1 METLN
6 IPVDPIENVERLMA
20 VARESAEQLGKAVE
34 IIRERDKQIDI
45 AINALLELSMT
56 GSRVAADA
64 LVAMKAE
71 HDKSRG

>member
-1 METLN
+1 METT
-6 IPVDPIENVERLMA
+6 IPIDPVENVERLMA
-20 VARESAEQLGKAVE
+20 VARESAEQLGVAVG

-64 LVAMKAE
+64 LIAMKAE
-71 HDKSRG
+71 HDKNRG